1 MPASKKSSNTSK
13 TAHVMNLLSKNRDRQ
28 PAPST
33 DEPTSQEKQEKQEK
47 KQAAPASSLPP
58 VMTSLSQDAAVSAQ
72 IKSALE
78 TSLEKELEAEAP
90 APVPQPEQPA
100 PLQAPA
106 AVEEASSAE
115 KPPVEEPNTP
125 PSEADVPE
133 ASQDQ
138 ETLPEEPPQPEE
150 NFSADESR
158 ADALEA
164 ELAKAL
170 LGQEEM
176 PPEEPAQPEE
186 QPPVSEAHMDAL
198 EAELAK
204 ALLDQEDPSEEKPSQ
219 PQEQPLPETPA
230 GTLDTE
236 TLPAEE
242 EPAQPEETP
251 KAEEAP
257 SSDTSVEEEISK
269 ALEKSQEEPSEPAL
283 VCLNVMEALVEEKA
297 DRYIEMFGLC
307 NCPRCSME
315 VRALALTSLPALY
328 VVVPPHEVNFRLA
341 IYEPRYSAAIIAQL
355 VHACKVVMENPRHDN
370 NNK

>member
-1 MPASKKSSNTSK
+1 
-13 TAHVMNLLSKNRDRQ
+13 MNLLSKNRDRQ

-90 APVPQPEQPA
+90 APQPEQPA

-106 AVEEASSAE
+106 AVEEASSTE
-115 KPPVEEPNTP
+115 KLPVEESHTA

-138 ETLPEEPPQPEE
+138 EMPSEEPSQPEE

-204 ALLDQEDPSEEKPSQ
+204 ALLDQEEPAEEKPSQ
-219 PQEQPLPETPA
+219 PQEQPLPEAPA
-230 GTLDTE
+230 DTLDTE
-236 TLPAEE
+236 TLPAEK

-251 KAEEAP
+251 KAEKAT
-257 SSDTSVEEEISK
+257 SNDTSVEEEVSK

-328 VVVPPHEVNFRLA
+328 VVVPSHEVNFRLA

>member
-1 MPASKKSSNTSK
+1 M
-13 TAHVMNLLSKNRDRQ
+13 
-28 PAPST
+28 
-33 DEPTSQEKQEKQEK
+33 
-47 KQAAPASSLPP
+47 
-58 VMTSLSQDAAVSAQ
+58 
-72 IKSALE
+72 
-78 TSLEKELEAEAP
+78 
-90 APVPQPEQPA
+90 
-100 PLQAPA
+100 
-106 AVEEASSAE
+106 
-115 KPPVEEPNTP
+115 
-125 PSEADVPE
+125 PE
-133 ASQDQ
+133 A
-138 ETLPEEPPQPEE
+138 
-150 NFSADESR
+150 
-158 ADALEA
+158 
-164 ELAKAL
+164 
-170 LGQEEM
+170 
-176 PPEEPAQPEE
+176 
-186 QPPVSEAHMDAL
+186 
-198 EAELAK
+198 
-204 ALLDQEDPSEEKPSQ
+204 
-219 PQEQPLPETPA
+219 PA